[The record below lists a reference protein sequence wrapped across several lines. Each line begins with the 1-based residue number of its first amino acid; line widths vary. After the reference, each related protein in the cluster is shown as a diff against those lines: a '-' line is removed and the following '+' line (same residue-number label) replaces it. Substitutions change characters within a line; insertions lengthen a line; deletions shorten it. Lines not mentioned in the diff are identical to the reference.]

1 MTRETI
7 TLGSTRST
15 HHEAESP
22 DRTGRGLD
30 EGSTRVSSK
39 TEEPDCR
46 PFAVPRTDRERALAT
61 RGTFLF
67 HLRPIR
73 LPARTV
79 RWAHTFGLGGS
90 SLVLWLVLAFT
101 GVLMLLVY
109 QPVPDVAWD
118 SVRALDDGAR
128 FGPLVRGVHYWSANL
143 LVAVLLLHVAR
154 VVLTGGYHRPRRLNW
169 TVGSALLLLVLGSA
183 FTGYL
188 LPWDQ
193 RAYWAVTIS
202 TGMLSYVPAIGETLQ
217 RVVRG
222 GAEIGSETLLAFYTY
237 HTTVIPVLLIG
248 GMAFHFWRVRK
259 AGGVVEPPGEG
270 EGKNG
275 PSDKVLFYPDLLVRE
290 LAQALVVLAVVV
302 LLGVLVGASIGERAN
317 PGMSPNPAKAPW
329 YFMGFQELLIHL
341 HPVFAVLVVPVAALA
356 GFVMLPLLGRDDGP
370 AGRWFLT
377 RTGRRTAAGAAVL
390 AVVLTALAVLVDEGL
405 GSSSATSAGWVARG
419 LVPLVV
425 VAAILV
431 LAWVLLRRRLG
442 ADRNEALQ
450 AIVVFLFVAFATL
463 TVIGVFF
470 RGPGMALQPP
480 WGG

>member
-1 MTRETI
+1 V
-7 TLGSTRST
+7 GASKK
-15 HHEAESP
+15 AEES
-22 DRTGRGLD
+22 DR
-30 EGSTRVSSK
+30 
-39 TEEPDCR
+39 R
-46 PFAVPRTDRERALAT
+46 PFSVPRTDRERALAT

-67 HLRPIR
+67 HLRPVR

-79 RWAHTFGLGGS
+79 RWTHTFGLGGS
-90 SLVLWLVLAFT
+90 SLVLWLVLALT
-101 GVLMLLVY
+101 GILMLLVY

-118 SVRALDDGAR
+118 SVRALDDGVR
-128 FGPLVRGVHYWSANL
+128 FGSLVRGVHYWSANL

-169 TVGSALLLLVLGSA
+169 VVGSTLLLLVLGSA

-202 TGMLSYVPAIGETLQ
+202 TGMLSYVPAIGEALQ
-217 RVVRG
+217 RIVRG
-222 GAEIGSETLLAFYTY
+222 GAEIGSDTLLAFYTY
-237 HTTVIPVLLIG
+237 HTTVLPVLVIG

-259 AGGVVEPPGEG
+259 AGGVVEPPAGKKSEG
-270 EGKNG
+270 DT
-275 PSDKVLFYPDLLVRE
+275 PDRVLFYPDLLVRE
-290 LAQALVVLAVVV
+290 VAQALVVLAVVV
-302 LLGVLVGASIGERAN
+302 LLGVFVGASIGERAN

-341 HPVFAVLVVPVAALA
+341 HPLYAVLVVPAVALLA
-356 GFVMLPLLGRDDGP
+356 FVMLPLLGRDDGV

-377 RTGRRTAAGAAVL
+377 PTGRRLAAWAAAL
-390 AVVLTALAVLVDEGL
+390 AVVLTTLAVVADETL
-405 GSSSATSAGWVARG
+405 GTAGAASAGWIARG
-419 LVPLVV
+419 LVPVTVLA
-425 VAAILV
+425 AAIA
-431 LAWVLLRRRLG
+431 LAWSVLRRRLG

-450 AIVVFLFVAFATL
+450 AVVAFLVVSFATL

-470 RGPGMALQPP
+470 RGEGMALQPP